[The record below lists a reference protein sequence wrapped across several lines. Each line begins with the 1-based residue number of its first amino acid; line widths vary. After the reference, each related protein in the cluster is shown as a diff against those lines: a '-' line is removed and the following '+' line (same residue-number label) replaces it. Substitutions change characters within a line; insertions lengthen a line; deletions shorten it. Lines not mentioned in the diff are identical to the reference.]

1 MTSEIVTLAQ
11 RYVLEARIAAGGM
24 GTVWRARDQVLARTV
39 AVKILHPALSEDEE
53 FIERFR
59 REAFAAA
66 RLTHPDIV
74 AIYDTGH
81 EAAFRDRNDRHYIVM
96 EYCPGGTL
104 KDSLRQA
111 GPFAPARALELGS
124 RICGALGYAHSK
136 GVIHRDVKP
145 ENVLLS
151 EDGDLKVADFGIA
164 KAAFALSD
172 LTSTGVILGTVTHIS
187 PEQAQG
193 EEPDA
198 RSDLYAVGVLLYE
211 LLAGHPPFQA
221 ETEIATAMQHV
232 NKAPP
237 SLRGLRADVPKRV
250 EGVVF
255 KALAKD
261 PEDRY
266 PSAEEM
272 RSALEMAI
280 YSLGPAKSYE
290 RPPGDTG
297 GTAPGPGPGPRLR
310 RGGRHGRRSPAPP
323 DSVSHPE
330 AAPTS
335 PGVRNRGT
343 GDEMDA
349 APTTPGLSYSNS
361 PTTRALS
368 TDAPA
373 GRTRETAVPVSAG
386 GTGPRRRGA
395 VVTMV
400 LVAIGAVIAVA
411 AYNFTGTDPGEPSG
425 GGGPESEENAPR
437 SRPLSVK
444 SVGDFDPY
452 GDGQSEHPEEAGL
465 AVVGDRSTAWTTET
479 YQAPLELI
487 KPGVGLVFDL
497 GRDRDVQRVRVIS
510 GQPGYAF
517 EVKTAGSLPG
527 DETGF
532 TDVGTQSRAPGAAR
546 IDAGGARGRYWL
558 VWITKLPDGD
568 GGAASLA
575 EVKFIG

>member
-1 MTSEIVTLAQ
+1 MTPETVTLAQ
-11 RYVLEARIAAGGM
+11 RYVLESRIAAGGM

-39 AVKILHPALSEDEE
+39 AVKILHPALSEDDQ

-81 EAAFRDRNDRHYIVM
+81 EATFDDNTNRHYIVM

-104 KDSLRQA
+104 KDALQQA
-111 GPFAPARALELGS
+111 GPFAPARALEVGS
-124 RICGALGYAHSK
+124 RICGALGYAHRK

-198 RSDLYAVGVLLYE
+198 RSDLYAVGVLLFE

-221 ETEIATAMQHV
+221 DTEIAIAMQHV

-250 EGVVF
+250 EAVVF
-255 KALAKD
+255 HALAKD
-261 PEDRY
+261 PGDRY

-272 RSALEMAI
+272 RSALETAI
-280 YSLGPAKSYE
+280 YNLGPARSYE
-290 RPPGDTG
+290 RPPGVLGEEASRPGRSRTRRDGRRRSRSSAAPAPGAAPKAAPASAGDRSRVVGDEVDAFPMTPG
-297 GTAPGPGPGPRLR
+297 GTD
-310 RGGRHGRRSPAPP
+310 PAP
-323 DSVSHPE
+323 
-330 AAPTS
+330 
-335 PGVRNRGT
+335 
-343 GDEMDA
+343 
-349 APTTPGLSYSNS
+349 APTTRVLS
-361 PTTRALS
+361 P
-368 TDAPA
+368 DASDD
-373 GRTRETAVPVSAG
+373 RTRETPRPASAH
-386 GTGPRRRGA
+386 GTTQRRGGAIATMA
-395 VVTMV
+395 VVV
-400 LVAIGAVIAVA
+400 IAAVIAVA
-411 AYNFTGTDPGEPSG
+411 AFNSTDTDPGESP
-425 GGGPESEENAPR
+425 GGGPATKAEGDAR
-437 SRPLSVK
+437 SRPLDVET
-444 SVGDFDPY
+444 VADFDPH
-452 GDGQSEHPEEAGL
+452 GEGQSEHPEEAGL
-465 AVVGDRSTAWTTET
+465 AVDGDRSTAWTTET
-479 YQAPLELI
+479 YDDALELL

-497 GRDRDVQRVRVIS
+497 GRRRAVERVKVIS
-510 GQPGYAF
+510 PQPGYAF

-532 TDVGTQSRAPGAAR
+532 TDVGAQNRAPAAAT
-546 IDAGGARGRYWL
+546 IDTAGARGRYWL
-558 VWITKLPDGD
+558 VWITKLPGGD
-568 GGAASLA
+568 GGTASLA
-575 EVKFIG
+575 EVKLLG